1 MISVSDLL
9 ISSAHAADAGAP
21 SMQDSVMQYL
31 PLIALVAVF
40 YFMILRPQQ
49 KRAKEHKAL
58 IDALQK
64 GDEIVTIGGELGK
77 VVKVDENYVQ
87 VEIAA
92 NVVVTIQRAA
102 VQTTLPKGTI
112 KSI

>member
-21 SMQDSVMQYL
+21 PDGGVMQYL

-40 YFMILRPQQ
+40 YFLILRPQQ
-49 KRAKEHKAL
+49 KRAKEHKAMVE
-58 IDALQK
+58 ALQK

-77 VVKVDENYVQ
+77 VVKVDESYVQ

-92 NVVVTIQRAA
+92 NVVITIQKAA